1 VIWFVALSAVPAVV
15 TALKARWGLLAVGS
29 LSLLPLVGIAPG
41 GVFVA
46 VVNWY
51 VGMSRLAKPDSPWAQ
66 RFYDA
71 HKQALSRARFA
82 QRRAPVDAR
91 ERTGLDRLFNIER
104 HPRPTAA
111 RAIVAPEVAREL
123 SIRSARNQRALG
135 WLLVASSPI
144 VFFLAL
150 LGTTNLDPGSQVV
163 FALLI
168 VPGALLVGGLV
179 LAVRGQ
185 RSLRRLG

>member
-51 VGMSRLAKPDSPWAQ
+51 VGMCRLAKPDSPWAQ
-66 RFYDA
+66 RFYDS
-71 HKQALSRARFA
+71 HKRALAGARFA
-82 QRRAPVDAR
+82 QRRAPVGAR

-185 RSLRRLG
+185 LSLRRLG